1 MQTLISFEG
10 DVSTQDQCC
19 INFGGHTTL
28 TRVWNDDDTFSD
40 YVLFVYDCCSFSSVT
55 IKFSQLEGEQFW
67 AKYYKPK

>member
-40 YVLFVYDCCSFSSVT
+40 CCSFSSVT